1 MQTQCGSVQQ
11 QVREEC
17 VLVDLFAHAAPLRCD
32 CTDALVPL
40 PFNSLRPLEAT
51 YCPLF
56 VGSIP
61 GAEHLDKCRH
71 VLATH
76 ALGCTCAMC
85 LILHG
90 IGRMAALQVFRS
102 GLRVDR
108 TGTMRLPLSLEQRA

>member
-1 MQTQCGSVQQ
+1 VQTQCGSVQQ

-76 ALGCTCAMC
+76 AFGMHMRYVCDTARYRT
-85 LILHG
+85 HG
-90 IGRMAALQVFRS
+90 
-102 GLRVDR
+102 R
-108 TGTMRLPLSLEQRA
+108 TTGIQIRAQSRQNGDHEVAIIA